1 MKAFKL
7 FRIRRDGSLG
17 SLFINRKQI
26 IIPNQWMQAENH
38 PTKGYAY
45 RPGWHATSA
54 PIAPHLTMK
63 GRRWYQVE
71 IQGESKLK
79 RPASQGTTWW
89 IASQM
94 KVLKEYN
101 EAN

>member
-1 MKAFKL
+1 
-7 FRIRRDGSLG
+7 
-17 SLFINRKQI
+17 
-26 IIPNQWMQAENH
+26 
-38 PTKGYAY
+38 
-45 RPGWHATSA
+45 
-54 PIAPHLTMK
+54 MK